1 MVFFSLYQGFK
12 SIPLGFGY
20 FPHSAS
26 KTVMTDIY
34 WVLKRYLLWFYYRI
48 PCQKL
53 MIVNEEPKSI
63 HIIKSLSLKGRQIL
77 TIKTA
82 MRDTWLT
89 HTWLTN
95 IFVCECYSSTGKR
108 ETGTQFSFSENGK
121 MYHIFQNR
129 ENVSLN

>member
-26 KTVMTDIY
+26 ITVMTDIY

-108 ETGTQFSFSENGK
+108 ETEACSSHSQKMGKCTTSFRTER
-121 MYHIFQNR
+121 MF
-129 ENVSLN
+129 L